1 MSGVSKGRKGRGD
14 QQDNVLSELET
25 FDEEYSSLDE
35 GGEVLEVLRERL
47 GRLQRSYSILESLL
61 DVSASITST
70 LNLTEL
76 LEKIVDS
83 VLELAGCHRGFL
95 MLKNDDGTLSL
106 EIARIK
112 GQNQWKED
120 ELAISKTV
128 VREVAETQEPVFS
141 SNILELKDV
150 KVSESIHMLNINS
163 VICLPLEFEGT
174 LVGVIYADS
183 KFVSDKFLDSDIKV
197 MKAFAAQAAIA
208 INNARQHGELKL
220 QRQKLEE
227 QNISLRHQL
236 GEEFASY
243 GMITNDKKME
253 EIFEAVNKIAPSDI
267 YVLILGESGTGKELL
282 ARAIHEKSRKN
293 QARFEP
299 VNCAAIPAGLVES
312 TFFGHKRGAFTGAV
326 EDRPGVFELAHEGT
340 LFLDEI
346 GDMPLDIQAKILRA
360 VQDGEVRRIGEPDK
374 PRKVD
379 VRIIT
384 ATNVDLQKAAKE
396 GRFRDDLYFR
406 LKVAQLELPPL
417 RERRGDI
424 IPLAEYFL
432 RKHADEKEEPLPKL
446 HKDAKEYLLRKQ
458 WEGNIRV
465 LKSAIEFAIVFQ
477 DENHWIRASALG
489 KFFSREEEPI
499 VETTGNSLKETL
511 QHYETQVIRR
521 ALEEC
526 SWNITSA
533 AKALEISRQQLH
545 NKIKKFN
552 ISARSE

>member
-1 MSGVSKGRKGRGD
+1 MSGGSKGRKSGGD

-25 FDEEYSSLDE
+25 FDQEYRSLDE
-35 GGEVLEVLRERL
+35 DGDVSEALRERL
-47 GRLQRSYSILESLL
+47 GRLLRSYSVVESLL

-83 VLELAGCHRGFL
+83 VLELADCQRGFL
-95 MLKNDDGTLSL
+95 MLKNEDGTLSL

-120 ELAISKTV
+120 ELEISKTV
-128 VREVAETQEPVFS
+128 VREVAETQAPVFS
-141 SNILELKDV
+141 SNIIEMQDV

-183 KFVSDKFLDSDIKV
+183 KFISDKFLDSDIKV

-236 GEEFASY
+236 GEEFATY

-267 YVLILGESGTGKELL
+267 YVLVLGESGTGKELL
-282 ARAIHEKSRKN
+282 ARAIHEKSKRN
-293 QARFEP
+293 RARFEP

-346 GDMPLDIQAKILRA
+346 GDMPLDIQAKILRSI
-360 VQDGEVRRIGEPDK
+360 QDGEVRRIGEPDK
-374 PRKVD
+374 PRQVD

-384 ATNVDLQKAAKE
+384 ATNIDLSKAVKE

-417 RERRGDI
+417 RKRRGDI

-432 RKHADEKEEPLPKL
+432 RKHADEKEEPLSKL
-446 HKDAKEYLLRKQ
+446 HKDAKEFLLRKK

-477 DENHWIRASALG
+477 DENHWIRAGALE

-499 VETTGNSLKETL
+499 VETIGNSLKEKL
-511 QHYETQVIRR
+511 QHYEAQVIRR
-521 ALEEC
+521 ALVEC

-545 NKIKKFN
+545 NKIKKFD
-552 ISARSE
+552 ISGRGE